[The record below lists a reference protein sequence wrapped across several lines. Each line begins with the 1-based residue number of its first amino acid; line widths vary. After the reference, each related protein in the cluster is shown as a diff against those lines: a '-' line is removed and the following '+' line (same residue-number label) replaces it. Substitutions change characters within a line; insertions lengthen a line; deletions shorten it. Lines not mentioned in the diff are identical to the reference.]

1 MWRPSGNRGGN
12 RGRGSPGRGGSQ
24 SASPWP
30 DSNNGRQ
37 GRRGYGENQNNQF
50 QQKSKSDDPRNH
62 VGMSFRG
69 SGRPVTRPEA
79 PGPNANSS
87 SGGLG
92 NFFSWIFIY
101 TRIGFRDESTR
112 EFQRSTSQKYNS
124 QIDWIT
130 IIFNTIHIKKFQTF
144 LRSFQI
150 FIFLREIHILQ
161 ELLKCYFTAQYEKF
175 WEQLRY
181 KNRLE

>member
-79 PGPNANSS
+79 PGPNANLS

-92 NFFSWIFIY
+92 TSLRENFKGQLHKISIHNHIQYNSYQEIPNIFAFFSNIY
-101 TRIGFRDESTR
+101 LP
-112 EFQRSTSQKYNS
+112 QRNS
-124 QIDWIT
+124 
-130 IIFNTIHIKKFQTF
+130 HE
-144 LRSFQI
+144 L
-150 FIFLREIHILQ
+150 LQ
-161 ELLKCYFTAQYEKF
+161 ELLKCYVTAQY
-175 WEQLRY
+175 
-181 KNRLE
+181 